1 MSKNKIKQY
10 ILEDFYRYYG
20 EQTNKKTYLR
30 YAYTYPNIAFT
41 RNLRLAKYYKD
52 KNKLKYIWYKLRHR
66 KLFYKYSFQIPFETN
81 IGRGFYL
88 AHFGNI
94 IINQGSTIGN
104 NVSIA
109 QGVTIGKT
117 NRGKKAG
124 CPTIVD
130 NVWIGANAVIVGK
143 INIGS
148 NVLIA
153 PLSYVNIDIPS
164 NSIVMGNPAKIIPRE
179 NATEGYIENA
189 IKI

>member
-1 MSKNKIKQY
+1 MRKNIIKQY

-20 EQTNKKTYLR
+20 EETNKKTYLR

-41 RNLRLAKYYKD
+41 RNLRLAK
-52 KNKLKYIWYKLRHR
+52 
-66 KLFYKYSFQIPFETN
+66 FYKYSFQIPFETT

-94 IINQGSTIGN
+94 IINQGSIIGN

-117 NRGKKAG
+117 NRGENAG
-124 CPTIVD
+124 CPTIGD

-143 INIGS
+143 INIGN

-153 PLSYVNIDIPS
+153 PLSYVNFDIPS
-164 NSIVMGNPAKIIPRE
+164 NSIVIGNPAKIIPRE

>member
-104 NVSIA
+104 NV
-109 QGVTIGKT
+109 
-117 NRGKKAG
+117 
-124 CPTIVD
+124 
-130 NVWIGANAVIVGK
+130 
-143 INIGS
+143 
-148 NVLIA
+148 LIA

>member
-1 MSKNKIKQY
+1 MY
-10 ILEDFYRYYG
+10 
-20 EQTNKKTYLR
+20 
-30 YAYTYPNIAFT
+30 
-41 RNLRLAKYYKD
+41 
-52 KNKLKYIWYKLRHR
+52 R

-124 CPTIVD
+124 CPTIGD

>member
-41 RNLRLAKYYKD
+41 RNLRLAKSYKD

-124 CPTIVD
+124 CPTIGD

>member
-1 MSKNKIKQY
+1 MSKKEIKQY

-20 EQTNKKTYLR
+20 KQTNKKTYLR

-41 RNLRLAKYYKD
+41 RNLRLAKYYQD
-52 KNKLKYIWYKLRHR
+52 KNILKYIWYKLRHR

-94 IINQGSTIGN
+94 IINQSSIIGN

-124 CPTIVD
+124 CPRIGD
-130 NVWIGANAVIVGK
+130 NVWIGANAVIVG
-143 INIGS
+143 NITIGN

-153 PLSYVNIDIPS
+153 PLSYVNVDIPS
-164 NSIVMGNPAKIIPRE
+164 NSIVIGNPAKIIPKE
-179 NATEGYIENA
+179 NATQGYIENA
-189 IKI
+189 INI